1 MNKITC
7 GRWLGYSPEERDFV
21 RFWMSGYYNS
31 AANSKILKYDRFQRN
46 SAKVAG
52 YCKSHK
58 SETLPTAIKNLGLW
72 Q

>member
-1 MNKITC
+1 LHDEVVVQ
-7 GRWLGYSPEERDFV
+7 RVRYSAPDV
-21 RFWMSGYYNS
+21 
-31 AANSKILKYDRFQRN
+31 AANSKILNYDRFQRN